1 MIEAAMS
8 GAIAAVIS
16 GISAYFSA
24 KAAKNSRPVANGF
37 TGHVTNE
44 LRYLRE
50 RLDKHLDAHHG
61 GI

>member
-1 MIEAAMS
+1 MIEAALS
-8 GAIAAVIS
+8 GVVAPLISAI
-16 GISAYFSA
+16 GAYFSV
-24 KAAKNSRPVANGF
+24 KAAKNSKPVANGF